1 MTACCRTFP
10 VSGAVAVAAGLLL
23 SGCMNMKN
31 LPTAP
36 SELTNGVTIYEHA
49 DFGGASALVTEELGD
64 LKDFHGPC
72 PGEITSGAAGFAPD
86 IGDPNWNDCMSS
98 LKVAPGW
105 RVTVYRDDDFDGESF
120 DATSDVPNLAL
131 VRGSCGKG
139 GMNDCIT
146 SIRVGRQ

>member
-1 MTACCRTFP
+1 MTTPCRTLP
-10 VSGAVAVAAGLLL
+10 VTGEVAVAVLLL
-23 SGCMNMKN
+23 SGCMKS

-36 SELTNGVTIYEHA
+36 SLTALTSGVAIYEHA
-49 DFGGASALVTEELGD
+49 DFAGDSAVVTEDLGD

-72 PGEITSGAAGFAPD
+72 PGEVTSTG
-86 IGDPNWNDCMSS
+86 IGSPNWNDCMSS

-139 GMNDCIT
+139 GLNDCIT
-146 SIRVGRQ
+146 SIRVRRQ

>member
-1 MTACCRTFP
+1 MMTCYRTFP
-10 VSGAVAVAAGLLL
+10 VSGAVTVAAGLLL
-23 SGCMNMKN
+23 SGCMKN

-49 DFGGASALVTEELGD
+49 DFAGASALVTEDLGD
-64 LKDFHGPC
+64 LKNFNGPC
-72 PGEITSGAAGFAPD
+72 PGEDLDTSVGS
-86 IGDPNWNDCMSS
+86 PNWNDCMSS

-105 RVTVYRDDDFDGESF
+105 RVTIYTNDDFKGESF

-146 SIRVGRQ
+146 SIRIGRQ